1 MKQLFCPLCLR
12 PLLSPLLLLAVFGC
26 EFNREIDSEQTFQG
40 LRPVYATYEEIRTIQ
55 TLAPQPLKNPG
66 KIYVKGGYLF
76 INEPG
81 KGIHVVDNSDPAAP
95 KKLSF
100 VSVPANV
107 DMAVKE
113 NVLYVDNAVDLVA
126 LDITDPRK
134 VTVLKRIKDAYP
146 YPSYPQQRGVQ
157 FECANP
163 EKGVVVRWETAQL
176 TDPKC
181 YR

>member
-1 MKQLFCPLCLR
+1 MKHLSTPVIRLFTVL
-12 PLLSPLLLLAVFGC
+12 LLLLAVFGC
-26 EFNREIDSEQTFQG
+26 ETNPVDTAEHQVQG
-40 LRPVYATYEEIRTIQ
+40 LRPVYASYEEVRTIQ
-55 TLAPQPLKNPG
+55 TLAPQSLKNPG
-66 KIYVKGGYLF
+66 KIYVKGAYLF
-76 INEPG
+76 INEQS
-81 KGIHVVDNSDPAAP
+81 KGIHIVDNSDPANP
-95 KKLSF
+95 KKLAF
-100 VSVPANV
+100 VSIPANV
-107 DMAVKE
+107 DMAVKD

-146 YPSYPQQRGVQ
+146 YPSYPSQRGVQ

-163 EKGVVVRWETAQL
+163 EKGMIVRWETTTL